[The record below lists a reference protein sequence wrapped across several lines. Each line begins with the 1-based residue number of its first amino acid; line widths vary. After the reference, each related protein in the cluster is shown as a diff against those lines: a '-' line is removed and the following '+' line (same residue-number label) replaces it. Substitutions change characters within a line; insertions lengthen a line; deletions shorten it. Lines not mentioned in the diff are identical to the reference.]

1 MKFISLSC
9 LLLLLS
15 LSVSAREVSG
25 VDVPETLSL
34 TQSPLQ
40 LNGAGVR
47 SKFFMD
53 LYVGSLYLPTPA
65 STTAEVLN
73 EATAVVSLKILS
85 GLITSEKMRNAI
97 KEGFDDATDGQ
108 TQPIAADIQHF
119 TELFADEIKVG
130 DEFLLVADK
139 QHGVTAYKNGVAKDT
154 ITGEAFREALLNIW
168 LGDEPAQKSLKRE
181 MLGQ

>member
-1 MKFISLSC
+1 MKFLSL

-15 LSVSAREVSG
+15 VSASAREVSG
-25 VDVPETLSL
+25 VEVPETLSV
-34 TQSPLQ
+34 TQQPLQ

-53 LYVGSLYLPTPA
+53 LYVGGLYLSTKA

-73 EATAVVSLKILS
+73 EETAVVSLKILS

-97 KEGFDDATDGQ
+97 EEGFDDATDGQ
-108 TQPIAADIQHF
+108 TQPIAADIKHF
-119 TELFADEIKVG
+119 TELFEDEIKVG

-139 QHGVTAYKNGVAKDT
+139 KQGVTAYKNGVAKDT
-154 ITGEAFREALLNIW
+154 ITGEAFREALLKIW